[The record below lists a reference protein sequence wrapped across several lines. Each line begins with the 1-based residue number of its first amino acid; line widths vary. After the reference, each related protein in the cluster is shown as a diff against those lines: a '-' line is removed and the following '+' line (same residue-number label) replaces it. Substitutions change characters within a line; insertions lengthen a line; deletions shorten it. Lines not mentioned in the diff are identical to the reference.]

1 MRYAPLARLQRA
13 TELPDCSFHEARE
26 REGEKRYL
34 QSGLCSGVKLC
45 KTYKKMLT
53 VVFVYKRNSM

>member
-13 TELPDCSFHEARE
+13 TELPDCSNNSEARE

-53 VVFVYKRNSM
+53 VVFVYKP